1 MIYGSLTDEQA
12 RQMAK
17 CPTVPRWVPL
27 IDPPD
32 FSSEAD
38 AMLEAISER
47 DAYRDSIMAIDT
59 DPLVPVYEALGADA
73 TLEFRVSARM
83 VTRRLVPLILRVK
96 WHYNRARPFQVM
108 PLLGHAGFTAME
120 STTAHS
126 PAYPSGHTIQAGV
139 IAGIAARA
147 NPAKRAALIEAV
159 DWVSQTRMMGGWH
172 WPSDLAYSDE
182 IVKRYFFR

>member
-17 CPTVPRWVPL
+17 CSTMPRWVPL

-38 AMLEAISER
+38 AMLEAMSER

-73 TLEFRVSARM
+73 TMEFRVAARM
-83 VTRRLVPLILRVK
+83 VVRDLLPVIVRVK

-108 PLLGHAGFTAME
+108 PLLGHTGFTTLE

-126 PAYPSGHTIQAGV
+126 PSYPSGHTIQAGV
-139 IAGIAARA
+139 IAGIAAKA
-147 NPAKRAALIEAV
+147 NPAKRAALVEAV

-172 WPSDLAYSDE
+172 WPSDLDYSDD